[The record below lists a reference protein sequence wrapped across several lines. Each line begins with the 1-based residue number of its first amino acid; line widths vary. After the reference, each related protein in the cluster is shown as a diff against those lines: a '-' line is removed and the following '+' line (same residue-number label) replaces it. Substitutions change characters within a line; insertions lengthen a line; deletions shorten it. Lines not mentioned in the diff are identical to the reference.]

1 MAATI
6 VDDAGVD
13 SYAQQTSLGGFRVH
27 NDCKYK
33 NEIKIKL
40 LSASA
45 ISNLEAEARCTGGAF
60 LKSSMLNSS
69 LQSTN
74 KVGRGYLE
82 FFRVSTFYGGGGG
95 EGELLDILELLH
107 CFMSAHRGY
116 KKLRTLHHCPKGV
129 SLGL

>member
-1 MAATI
+1 MAAAV

-33 NEIKIKL
+33 NEIKINL
-40 LSASA
+40 LSARA

-82 FFRVSTFYGGGGG
+82 FFRVSTLYGGGGK
-95 EGELLDILELLH
+95 ENCLI
-107 CFMSAHRGY
+107 F
-116 KKLRTLHHCPKGV
+116 
-129 SLGL
+129 

>member
-60 LKSSMLNSS
+60 FKSSMLNSS

-82 FFRVSTFYGGGGG
+82 FFRVSTLYGGGRRIAWYFRTVALFY
-95 EGELLDILELLH
+95 ERTQKLEKITNT
-107 CFMSAHRGY
+107 A
-116 KKLRTLHHCPKGV
+116 
-129 SLGL
+129 SLSQGR

>member
-1 MAATI
+1 MAAAV

-33 NEIKIKL
+33 NEIKINL
-40 LSASA
+40 LSARA

-82 FFRVSTFYGGGGG
+82 FFRVSTLYRGGGGRR
-95 EGELLDILELLH
+95 IAWY
-107 CFMSAHRGY
+107 F
-116 KKLRTLHHCPKGV
+116 RTVALFYERTQKV
-129 SLGL
+129 QKITNTASLSQGR

>member
-60 LKSSMLNSS
+60 FKSSMLNSS

-82 FFRVSTFYGGGGG
+82 FFRVSTLYGGGGG
-95 EGELLDILELLH
+95 RRIAWYFRTVALFYE
-107 CFMSAHRGY
+107 RTQ
-116 KKLRTLHHCPKGV
+116 KLQKITNTA
-129 SLGL
+129 SLSQGR

>member
-60 LKSSMLNSS
+60 FKSSMLNSS

-82 FFRVSTFYGGGGG
+82 FFRVSTLYGGGGG
-95 EGELLDILELLH
+95 GRRIAWYFRTVALFYE
-107 CFMSAHRGY
+107 RTQ
-116 KKLRTLHHCPKGV
+116 KLQKITNTASQSQGR
-129 SLGL
+129 

>member
-60 LKSSMLNSS
+60 FKSSMLNSS
-69 LQSTN
+69 LQPTN

-82 FFRVSTFYGGGGG
+82 FFRVSTLYGGGGG
-95 EGELLDILELLH
+95 RRIAWYFRTVALFYE
-107 CFMSAHRGY
+107 RTQ
-116 KKLRTLHHCPKGV
+116 KLQKITNTA
-129 SLGL
+129 SLSQGR

>member
-60 LKSSMLNSS
+60 FKSSTLNSS

-74 KVGRGYLE
+74 KVERGYLE
-82 FFRVSTFYGGGGG
+82 FFRVSTLYGGGG
-95 EGELLDILELLH
+95 GELLDILELLH
-107 CFMSAHRGY
+107 CFMSAHRSY
-116 KKLRTLHHCPKGV
+116 KKLRILHHCPKGV

>member
-60 LKSSMLNSS
+60 FKSSMLNSS

-82 FFRVSTFYGGGGG
+82 FFRVSTLYGGGGG
-95 EGELLDILELLH
+95 RRIAWYFRNVALFYE
-107 CFMSAHRGY
+107 RTQ
-116 KKLRTLHHCPKGV
+116 KLQKITNTA
-129 SLGL
+129 SLSQGR

>member
-60 LKSSMLNSS
+60 FKSSMLNSS

-82 FFRVSTFYGGGGG
+82 FFRVSTLYGGGG

-107 CFMSAHRGY
+107 CFMSAHR
-116 KKLRTLHHCPKGV
+116 
-129 SLGL
+129 S

>member
-60 LKSSMLNSS
+60 FKSSMLNSS

-82 FFRVSTFYGGGGG
+82 FFRVSTLYGGGGG
-95 EGELLDILELLH
+95 GRID
-107 CFMSAHRGY
+107 GY
-116 KKLRTLHHCPKGV
+116 FINFAIFYERTQKLQKITNTA
-129 SLGL
+129 SLSQGR

>member
-1 MAATI
+1 MAAAV

-60 LKSSMLNSS
+60 FKSSTLNSS

-74 KVGRGYLE
+74 KVERGYLE
-82 FFRVSTFYGGGGG
+82 FFRVSTLYGGGGG
-95 EGELLDILELLH
+95 GGRIGWYFINVALFYE
-107 CFMSAHRGY
+107 RTQ
-116 KKLRTLHHCPKGV
+116 KLQKITNTA
-129 SLGL
+129 SLSQGR

>member
-13 SYAQQTSLGGFRVH
+13 SYAQQTSLRGFRVH

-60 LKSSMLNSS
+60 FKSSMLNSS

-82 FFRVSTFYGGGGG
+82 FFRVSTLYGGGGG
-95 EGELLDILELLH
+95 GRKENCLI
-107 CFMSAHRGY
+107 F
-116 KKLRTLHHCPKGV
+116 
-129 SLGL
+129 

>member
-60 LKSSMLNSS
+60 FKSSMLNSS

-82 FFRVSTFYGGGGG
+82 FFRVSTLYGGGGG
-95 EGELLDILELLH
+95 RRIAWYFRTVALFCE
-107 CFMSAHRGY
+107 RTQ
-116 KKLRTLHHCPKGV
+116 KLQKITNTA
-129 SLGL
+129 SLSQGR

>member
-1 MAATI
+1 MAAAV

-27 NDCKYK
+27 NHCKYK

-82 FFRVSTFYGGGGG
+82 FFRVSTLYGGGGRR
-95 EGELLDILELLH
+95 IAWY
-107 CFMSAHRGY
+107 F
-116 KKLRTLHHCPKGV
+116 RTVALFYERTQKV
-129 SLGL
+129 QKITNTASLSQGR

>member
-60 LKSSMLNSS
+60 FKSSMLNSS

-74 KVGRGYLE
+74 KVGRGYLD
-82 FFRVSTFYGGGGG
+82 FFRVSTLYGGGGG
-95 EGELLDILELLH
+95 RRIAWYFRTVALFYE
-107 CFMSAHRGY
+107 RTQ
-116 KKLRTLHHCPKGV
+116 KLQKITNTA
-129 SLGL
+129 SLSQGR

>member
-60 LKSSMLNSS
+60 FKSSMLNSS

-82 FFRVSTFYGGGGG
+82 CFRVSTLYGGGGG
-95 EGELLDILELLH
+95 RRIAWYFRTVALFYE
-107 CFMSAHRGY
+107 RTQ
-116 KKLRTLHHCPKGV
+116 KLQKITNTA
-129 SLGL
+129 SLSQGR